1 MPPVNRIEIR
11 PSLLQKLHR
20 IHRQVSDISGQIARC
35 PRQIQAG
42 ENLIREGINT
52 RATAQEAHKKAVIA
66 CDAKQLQ
73 LQSREDKIRDLE
85 AKLKTAAS
93 NREFSLLKE
102 QIAADKQANEVL
114 SDEIL
119 EGLEYIDE
127 LSQAVTNAVA
137 ELERLEGEQAER
149 VVEIEGRQAD
159 LEAELGRVKAN
170 LTETEKDIPAGAM
183 DDYRRIT
190 EARGE
195 DALAPVD
202 EESCGGCYQILT
214 TQLIDR
220 LRMSLLIRCPNCNA
234 FLYAPEDR
242 QVR

>member
-1 MPPVNRIEIR
+1 MPADNRIEIH

-20 IHRQVSDISGQIARC
+20 IHRQITDLRGQIDRC

-42 ENLIREGINT
+42 AHLVEQGASLKSE
-52 RATAQEAHKKAVIA
+52 AQDSHKAAVLA

-73 LQSREDKIRDLE
+73 LHSREDKVKDLE

-102 QIAADKQANEVL
+102 QIAADQQANEVL

-119 EGLEYIDE
+119 EGLEHIDQLAQAVQSASDE
-127 LSQAVTNAVA
+127 LT
-137 ELERLEGEQAER
+137 R
-149 VVEIEGRQAD
+149 
-159 LEAELGRVKAN
+159 LEAEQTDRVAEVEQRQSE
-170 LTETEKDIPAGAM
+170 LEADLQRVTEELAETEKNIPAGATE
-183 DDYRRIT
+183 DYRRIT
-190 EARGE
+190 DARGE
-195 DALAPVD
+195 EALAPVD
-202 EESCGGCYQILT
+202 GESCGGCYQVLT